1 MCGRY
6 SFFTDSENQEIRRI
20 VNAIDVRY
28 PNNQMK
34 RGEIFPTNVAP
45 ILKQKN
51 NQIRSD
57 LSIWG
62 FPRFQSNT
70 GVIINARSE
79 TAAERPMFKKSLR
92 ERRCV
97 VPSTGFYEWS
107 QNGRKIKFRFRLPDE
122 DTLYMAGIYNEFKG
136 EGRFVILTTKANV
149 SIADVHNRMP
159 VILQKNMVEDW
170 IHNDDFSIPYIH
182 ARMPALERQPV
193 SKDM

>member
-45 ILKQKN
+45 ILKQEN

-62 FPRFQSNT
+62 FPRFQSKT

-79 TAAERPMFKKSLR
+79 TAAERPMFKKSLH

-107 QNGRKIKFRFRLPDE
+107 QNGRKIKYRFRLPDE
-122 DTLYMAGIYNEFKG
+122 DTLYMAGIYNEFKR
-136 EGRFVILTTKANV
+136 EGRFVILTTEANV
-149 SIADVHNRMP
+149 SIADVHSRMP

-170 IHNDDFSIPYIH
+170 ILNDEFIPYIH
-182 ARMPALERQPV
+182 ARMPALERQPA